1 MNHGGNVWQGGDPA
15 AWLDYSAN
23 IRPGGP
29 PEWVKNAILGAM
41 DKVRYYPQLGMENA
55 KAALAA
61 FLGLK
66 ESQVLPTSGGIS
78 AIALAARLGAD
89 RVRIPA
95 PAFLEYAQ
103 ISEQNGLTVEL
114 RPLLDGHRVKSPAE
128 ALGQDL
134 SENCCVWLCNPSNP
148 VGAGFTPGQ
157 ITELLDAV
165 EAKNGWLVVD
175 EAFIDYCPELT
186 SVKLVAD
193 RSRLVITGSMT
204 KILGIPGV
212 RLGYL
217 AAGEV
222 MPRLAGY
229 QTPWDLNCFAEAVLL
244 ALPENRDDVKAEG
257 ERSAA
262 ARERFRKELERLGIF
277 VYPSASNFLL
287 CDFGRQVR
295 PLEDALKERKIL
307 VRRCMNFPGIDDGRH
322 LRLAVKDDASNA
334 RFIKSLEEAMQC
346 AENH

>member
-29 PEWVKNAILGAM
+29 PDWVKAALLGAM

-55 KAALAA
+55 KAALSA
-61 FLGLK
+61 FLELK
-66 ESQVLPTSGGIS
+66 DTQVLPTSGGIS
-78 AIALAARLGAD
+78 AIALAARLGAGK
-89 RVRIPA
+89 VRIPA
-95 PAFLEYAQ
+95 PAFLEYGQ
-103 ISEQNGLTVEL
+103 ISEQNGLAVEFK
-114 RPLLDGHRVKSPAE
+114 PLLDGHRVLSPAE
-128 ALGQDL
+128 ALGRDL
-134 SENCCVWLCNPSNP
+134 EKNSCVWLCNPSNP
-148 VGAGFTPGQ
+148 VGAGFTPEQ
-157 ITELLDAV
+157 IVELLDAV
-165 EAKNGWLVVD
+165 EKADGWLVVD
-175 EAFIDYCPELT
+175 EAFIDYCPENT
-186 SVKLVAD
+186 VHALVAD
-193 RSRLVITGSMT
+193 RDRLVITGSMT

-217 AAGEV
+217 AAGAV
-222 MPRLAGY
+222 MPRLAAK

-244 ALPENRDDVKAEG
+244 ALPDNREDVAE
-257 ERSAA
+257 ESRRSAA
-262 ARERFRKELERLGIF
+262 AREKFRKQLEGLGIF

-295 PLEDALKERKIL
+295 PIEDALKERRIL

-322 LRLAVKDDASNA
+322 LRLAVKDEASNQ